1 MMVKTISAINGIENV
16 ITESYSIR
24 ITKGEAFSW
33 DELTPLIDRQ
43 IEMYQESLG
52 GSVNP

>member
-16 ITESYSIR
+16 